1 MTAMQL
7 QDMFAKD
14 VQRPIEGVVKAD
26 DVRNLGTEVEEYV
39 LTSEAAKGLEQ
50 LLEAYTNYTNA
61 NGAWISGFFGSGKS
75 HLLKMLAH
83 LLGDVEGQ
91 DFLREEVSETFRAK
105 AQGAFLPALIA
116 KADRVPSKSLLFNID
131 QKAPLI
137 SKDQADALLRV
148 FVQVFDE
155 SRGYYGDQ
163 GFIARF
169 EHQLDEEGQLDA
181 FIDAF
186 KSISGR
192 EWEERRPSFGLPTVR
207 KQVNEAY
214 AQVAGIDASTAP
226 DILATYQA
234 TYSVSI
240 EDFADHVKA
249 WLDKQDKDFRLNFFV
264 DEVGQFIGNNTH
276 LMLNLQ
282 TIAESLNTKCQGRA
296 WIVVTS
302 QEDMDK
308 VVGDRTVQQGNDF
321 SKIQAR
327 FKTRVKLTS
336 ADVEEVI
343 SKRLLEKNDEGAA
356 ALGAVHAAES
366 ANFKTLFDF
375 VDGAKT
381 YRNYTTEDQFVGTY
395 PFVNYQ
401 FPLFQA
407 AIEGISNHNVF
418 EGRNSSVGE
427 RSMLGVVQQVAKDI
441 GEVQLGRLATFDSM
455 FAGIRSSLKSAAQ
468 RSIDVS
474 ERNLDNPLAVRLL
487 KALFLV
493 KYVDGFRATARNL
506 TVLVYERFG
515 LDLPAL
521 AKQVQEALTLLETQT
536 YVQRNGNVYEYLTD
550 LEQDMEKEIK
560 AVDIDA
566 SELSGRL
573 NKILSGDVIKT
584 SKLKYAKNGQDFAVG
599 YKLDDQVFGQQRE
612 LALHFIT
619 TEYPYTPE
627 ETRMHSAGKD
637 ELLVI
642 MQPDDRVL
650 ADLRLLI
657 KTEKYTKRK
666 QTSSLSAD
674 EDRILRSKAAQN
686 LQREKELVER
696 TKRAVGSA
704 QLVINAADVA
714 SSSQDPLARVTDG
727 FQDLIART
735 YTQLGLL
742 GGATYSEQQVAGAA
756 NPDQGGMFDAAA
768 LSKLAVPGGEV
779 LSHVLR
785 RDRLGE
791 QVTVKALVNTFG
803 AKPYGWDLASIEV
816 VIAYLVG
823 SAKVMLSVDGNT
835 LKRSEVP
842 AILRNTQ
849 KHPHAVVAPQ
859 KGFDDGKVAT
869 FRSFCVD
876 FFSDPAVTKDP
887 LELAHYGGEKLRAK
901 LHEIKARVSG
911 SKYPFVTQLDAPI
924 ALLEQVVGKPDEWY
938 LTDFN
943 LADELLEA
951 KDDVIDPIQAFLN
964 GNQRTIYDDAA
975 KLLLDN
981 AGNLTYLPHGS
992 DADAIRLLNDPQ
1004 AFRGNRMTELKHV
1017 ADALSGQIAN
1027 SVSANQADAV
1037 AEIAARRDA
1046 LLDSFIYAGA
1056 TDEAQ
1061 ARAMAQIDA
1070 LISRTGSERQ
1080 IAVIRELANGFEEI
1094 GYPAILDQL
1103 AVSPRA
1109 AGPDV
1114 PPPPVKQTV
1123 FIGTITVHG
1132 VNGPLE
1138 SADDVDNYL
1147 AALRGSLIQA
1157 LDHGKRIAL

>member
-1 MTAMQL
+1 MQL
-7 QDMFAKD
+7 QEIFAKD

-26 DVRNLGTEVEEYV
+26 DSRNLGTEVEEYV
-39 LTSEAAKGLEQ
+39 LTNEAAKGLEQ

-61 NGAWISGFFGSGKS
+61 NGVWISGFFGSGKS

-91 DFLREEVSETFRAK
+91 DFPRGEVSETFRAK
-105 AQGAFLPALIA
+105 AEGAFLPALIT
-116 KADRVPSKSLLFNID
+116 KADRIPAKSLLFNID

-181 FIDAF
+181 FKDAF
-186 KSISGR
+186 QAIAGR

-214 AQVAGIDASTAP
+214 AQVAGIDATTAP
-226 DILATYQA
+226 DILKTYQD

-240 EDFADHVKA
+240 EDFADEVKA
-249 WLDKQDKDFRLNFFV
+249 WLDKQEENFRLNFYV

-296 WIVVTS
+296 WIMVTS
-302 QEDMDK
+302 QEDMDR
-308 VVGDRTVQQGNDF
+308 VIGDRTKQQGNDF

-343 SKRLLEKNDEGAA
+343 GKRLLEKNDAGTA
-356 ALGAVHAAES
+356 ALGAVYAAQS
-366 ANFKTLFDF
+366 SNFKTLFDF

-407 AIEGISNHNVF
+407 AIEGISDHNVF

-441 GEVQLGRLATFDSM
+441 GDVQVGQLATFDSM

-468 RSIDVS
+468 RSIDVA
-474 ERNLDNPLAVRLL
+474 ERNLENPLAVRLL

-506 TVLVYERFG
+506 TVLVYDRFG
-515 LDLPAL
+515 LDLSAL
-521 AKQVQEALTLLETQT
+521 TKQVQEALTLLETQT
-536 YVQRNGNVYEYLTD
+536 YIQRNGNTYEYLTD

-566 SELSGRL
+566 SELSARL

-584 SKLKYAKNGQDFAVG
+584 SKLKYAKNGQDFAFG

-612 LALHFIT
+612 LSLHFIT
-619 TEYPYTPE
+619 PEYPYSPE

-686 LQREKELVER
+686 VEREKELVER
-696 TKRAVGSA
+696 IKRAVGSA
-704 QLVINAADVA
+704 QLVINAADVS

-727 FQDLIART
+727 FQDLVART
-735 YTQLGLL
+735 YTQLSLL
-742 GGATYSEQQVAGAA
+742 GGVTYTEQQVAGAA
-756 NPDQGGMFDAAA
+756 NPDQGGMFDLTG
-768 LSKLAVPGGEV
+768 LSKLSAPGDEV

-791 QVTVKALVNTFG
+791 QVTVKALVDTFG

-816 VIAYLVG
+816 VTAYLVG
-823 SAKVMLSVDGNT
+823 AAKITLSVDGNT

-842 AILRNTQ
+842 TLLRNTQ

-859 KGFDDGKVAT
+859 KSFDDRKVAA
-869 FRSFCVD
+869 FRSFCID
-876 FFSDPAVTKDP
+876 FFNDPAVTKDP
-887 LELAHYGGEKLRAK
+887 LELARYGGEKLRAK
-901 LHEIKARVSG
+901 LDELKARISG
-911 SKYPFVTQLDAPI
+911 SKYPFVSQLGAPI
-924 ALLEQVVGKPDEWY
+924 ALLEQVVGKSDEWY
-938 LTDFN
+938 LTDFA

-951 KDDVIDPIQAFLN
+951 KDDVIDPIRAFLN

-975 KLLLDN
+975 KLLRDN
-981 AGNLTYLPHGS
+981 TSNLTYLPQGS
-992 DADAIRLLNDPQ
+992 DEQVTRLLDDPQ
-1004 AFRGNRMTELKHV
+1004 AFRGNKMTQLKQA
-1017 ADALSGQIAN
+1017 ADALSDQISGSLKTN
-1027 SVSANQADAV
+1027 RSDAV
-1037 AEIAARRDA
+1037 GEIVARRDA
-1046 LLDSFIYAGA
+1046 LLVSAIYADA
-1056 TDEAQ
+1056 TNEAQ
-1061 ARAMAQIDA
+1061 ARAAAQIDA
-1070 LISRTGSERQ
+1070 IIARIDSEHQ
-1080 IAVIRELANGFEEI
+1080 IAVIRELANGFEEA

-1103 AVSPRA
+1103 AIARREA
-1109 AGPDV
+1109 DPDA
-1114 PPPPVKQTV
+1114 PPPPVKQT
-1123 FIGTITVHG
+1123 ISIKTITPRG
-1132 VNGPLE
+1132 VTGPLE
-1138 SADDVDNYL
+1138 TPDDVDTYL
-1147 AALRGSLIQA
+1147 AALRGSLIHA
-1157 LDHGKRIAL
+1157 LEDGKRIAL

>member
-1 MTAMQL
+1 MHL
-7 QDMFAKD
+7 QEIFAKD

-26 DVRNLGTEVEEYV
+26 DARNLATEVEEYV
-39 LTSEAAKGLEQ
+39 LTNEAAKGLEQ

-61 NGAWISGFFGSGKS
+61 NGVWISGFFGSGKS

-91 DFLREEVSETFRAK
+91 DFPREEVSETFRAK
-105 AQGAFLPALIA
+105 AEGAFLPALIA
-116 KADRVPSKSLLFNID
+116 KADRIPAKSLLFNID

-155 SRGYYGDQ
+155 ARGYYGDQ

-169 EHQLDEEGQLDA
+169 EHQLDEEGQLDGFKEA
-181 FIDAF
+181 FRT
-186 KSISGR
+186 ISGR
-192 EWEERRPSFGLPTVR
+192 DWEERRPSFGLPTVR

-214 AQVAGIDASTAP
+214 AHVAGIDAAAAP

-234 TYSVSI
+234 TYSASI
-240 EDFADHVKA
+240 EGFADEVKA
-249 WLDKQDKDFRLNFFV
+249 WLDKQEKDLRLNFFV

-296 WIVVTS
+296 WIMVTS

-308 VVGDRTVQQGNDF
+308 VVGDRTRQQGNDF

-327 FKTRVKLTS
+327 FKTRMKLTS

-343 SKRLLEKNDEGAA
+343 SKRLLEKNDDGVA
-356 ALGAVHAAES
+356 ALHAVYVAES

-375 VDGAKT
+375 PDGAKT
-381 YRNYTTEDQFVGTY
+381 YRNYASEDQFVGTY

-407 AIEGISNHNVF
+407 AIEGISDHNVF

-441 GEVQLGRLATFDSM
+441 GDLPVGQLATFDSM
-455 FAGIRSSLKSAAQ
+455 FAGIRSSLKAAAQ
-468 RSIDVS
+468 RSIDVA

-487 KALFLV
+487 RALFLV

-506 TVLVYERFG
+506 TVLVYDRFG
-515 LDLPAL
+515 LNLPAL
-521 AKQVQEALTLLETQT
+521 AKLVQEALTLLETQT
-536 YVQRNGNVYEYLTD
+536 YIQRNGNTYAYLTD

-573 NKILSGDVIKT
+573 NKILSGEVIK
-584 SKLKYAKNGQDFAVG
+584 SPKLKYAKNGQDFAFG
-599 YKLDDQVFGQQRE
+599 YKLDDHVFGQQRE
-612 LALHFIT
+612 LSLHFIT
-619 TEYPYTPE
+619 PEYPYSPE

-674 EDRILRSKAAQN
+674 EDRILRSKAGQN
-686 LQREKELVER
+686 AERDKELVER
-696 TKRAVGSA
+696 IKRAVGSA
-704 QLVINAADVA
+704 KLVINAAEVS

-735 YTQLGLL
+735 YTQLSLL
-742 GGATYSEQQVAGAA
+742 GGVTYSEQQVAGAA
-756 NPDQGGMFDAAA
+756 NPDQGGMFDATA
-768 LSKLAVPGGEV
+768 LSKLAAPGDEV

-791 QVTVKALVNTFG
+791 QVTVKALVDTFG
-803 AKPYGWDLASIEV
+803 SKPYGWDLASVEV
-816 VIAYLVG
+816 ATAYIVG
-823 SAKVMLSVDGNT
+823 AAKVMLSVDGNT

-842 AILRNTQ
+842 AVLRNTQ
-849 KHPHAVVAPQ
+849 KHPHVVVAPQ
-859 KGFDDGKVAT
+859 RSFDDRKVAA
-869 FRSFCVD
+869 FRSFCLD

-887 LELAHYGGEKLRAK
+887 LELAHYGSERLRAK
-901 LHEIKARVSG
+901 LDELKARVTG
-911 SKYPFVTQLDAPI
+911 SKYPFVTELDAPI
-924 ALLEQVVGKPDEWY
+924 ALLEQVVGQPDEWY
-938 LTDFN
+938 LTEFDR
-943 LADELLEA
+943 ADALLEA
-951 KDDVIDPIQAFLN
+951 KDDVIDPIEAFLN

-975 KLLLDN
+975 RLLRDN
-981 AGNLTYLPHGS
+981 ASNLTYLPHGS
-992 DADAIRLLNDPQ
+992 DVDVTRRLNDPQ
-1004 AFRGNRMTELKHV
+1004 AFRGNRMAQLRQA
-1017 ADALSGQIAN
+1017 ADALSGQIAGA
-1027 SVSANQADAV
+1027 VRANKADAV

-1046 LLDSFIYAGA
+1046 LLISSIYADA

-1061 ARAMAQIDA
+1061 TRAASRIDS
-1070 LISRTGSERQ
+1070 LISQVNSERQ
-1080 IAVIRELANGFEEI
+1080 IAVIRELANGFEET
-1094 GYPAILDQL
+1094 GYPAILDDL
-1103 AVSPRA
+1103 AAAPRA
-1109 AGPDV
+1109 TDPDA
-1114 PPPPVKQTV
+1114 PSQPVKQTV
-1123 FIGTITVHG
+1123 FIGTIAVHG
-1132 VNGPLE
+1132 VSGPLE
-1138 SADDVDNYL
+1138 TPDDVDTYL

-1157 LDHGKRIAL
+1157 LDDGRRIAL